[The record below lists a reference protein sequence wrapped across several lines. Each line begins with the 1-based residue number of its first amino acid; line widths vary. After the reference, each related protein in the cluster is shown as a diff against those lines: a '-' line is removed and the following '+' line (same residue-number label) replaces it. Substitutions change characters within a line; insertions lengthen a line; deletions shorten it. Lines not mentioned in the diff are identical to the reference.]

1 LIFKNRYLSV
11 EKKPEWLKKI
21 GNITKSAS
29 NKSAGVLGSLGK
41 KVSDQAKELDKN
53 HDISKNIL
61 KVTQKS
67 KEYISE
73 TDEKYSLRDKTE
85 KVTSEVGRASKKM
98 TSAVETSG
106 LVDKMQNAKE
116 SLDRKVLNPA
126 AAYYSDTG
134 LKGGLD
140 ETLDALEAA
149 YGEVRSRIKPYFAP
163 ETPAELLLSTKK
175 ELVYINACIL
185 QISPGEAEKLAN
197 KLGAA
202 VISKISGAATAGALL
217 AMVGTYGTAGTGAA
231 IAGLS
236 GAAATNATLAWVGG
250 LLGGGMATGAV
261 LTGGVALAAGI
272 GVYKLLGS
280 EARQFDDLSEQEQQI
295 IQSTGFLIAAI
306 NDLLKNDSVKL
317 DSAEAELLLEKTL
330 RPLHEILNENSEEIT
345 NNLDS
350 KNSLLFRQH
359 ALVDFENSVLK
370 GFEFFIGNSKT
381 SDRVYAEFVIAGVIY
396 ALLTNTAIDN
406 TPESQIALDALRR
419 MKNDWADISE
429 SQLSDEL
436 SAYEPEQLKGIAN
449 NLKGIYHE
457 LLFVDQYNNQNADT
471 YAAVFGETNHPGAD
485 IQIFSRYTDE
495 VIGEFQLKSSDS
507 TSYITNH
514 FERYPDIDVLATSE
528 VADKFDSV
536 ASSGIDNSEITEKID
551 TVIEQISTNTITDRA
566 FDSMAFASLAS
577 AGKESINIINGK
589 QNVTGA
595 GIEIVKTATIA
606 SGSTLIASYLFT

>member
-1 LIFKNRYLSV
+1 MKKKPDWLKSLAKNTEDTSRKAGQFFNKIKKSSTEKFDAVDDEYGIVDNVKKATQNTKDYVSELDEEYSLKDKAGKISSELGRGGKAIKKAIVDSGVTAKIDQAQSVFDEIILQPSSGYLSDAGLS
-11 EKKPEWLKKI
+11 EKLSTALI
-21 GNITKSAS
+21 
-29 NKSAGVLGSLGK
+29 SL
-41 KVSDQAKELDKN
+41 
-53 HDISKNIL
+53 
-61 KVTQKS
+61 
-67 KEYISE
+67 
-73 TDEKYSLRDKTE
+73 
-85 KVTSEVGRASKKM
+85 
-98 TSAVETSG
+98 
-106 LVDKMQNAKE
+106 E
-116 SLDRKVLNPA
+116 SV
-126 AAYYSDTG
+126 Y
-134 LKGGLD
+134 GGLR
-140 ETLDALEAA
+140 TT
-149 YGEVRSRIKPYFAP
+149 IKPYYAP

-175 ELVYINACIL
+175 ELVYINSCIL
-185 QISPGEAEKLAN
+185 QISPGEAENLAN

-202 VISKISGAATAGALL
+202 VISKVSGAATAGALL
-217 AMVGTYGTAGTGAA
+217 AMVGTYGTAGTGTA

-280 EARQFDDLSEQEQQI
+280 EARQFDDLSEQEQQV

-317 DSAEAELLLEKTL
+317 DSAEAELLLENTL
-330 RPLHEILNENSEEIT
+330 RPLHEIIKENSEEIT
-345 NNLDS
+345 NNLDN

-359 ALVDFENSVLK
+359 ALVDFENSVLN
-370 GFEFFIGNSKT
+370 GFEFFIDNSRT

-449 NLKGIYHE
+449 NVKGIYHE

-485 IQIFSRYTDE
+485 IQIFSKYTDD

-528 VADKFDSV
+528 VADKIDSV

-551 TVIEQISTNTITDRA
+551 TVLEQISTNTITDRA

-577 AGKESINIINGK
+577 AGKESINILNGK

-595 GIEIVKTATIA
+595 GLEIVKTATIA
-606 SGSTLIASYLFT
+606 STSTLIASYLFT